1 MSNFTNREALY
12 SAFVDTPEM
21 EWASFCGQFATEGT
35 TTTTPL
41 YYLSLDPNLG
51 GDYIIGECFEDK
63 LTAMGDHYHQELFT
77 VALPPRLLTSPD
89 IQGCWNQ
96 VFNKVKHCFAYESD
110 FTKPIDVYLYEV
122 DVTNCV
128 VIGNHELT
136 TNWLVHDAYMNQTHA
151 VFGHPTLKPVQKFSV
166 TNTLGYPDEYCT
178 YYYPFNDGRY
188 LQALLS
194 TPLEV
199 IETTL
204 ISTDN

>member
-12 SAFVDTPEM
+12 SAFVNTPEI
-21 EWASFCGQFATEGT
+21 EWASFCGQFAVEGCDVK
-35 TTTTPL
+35 TPL
-41 YYLSLDPNLG
+41 YYLSLDPNLAG
-51 GDYIIGECFEDK
+51 AYALGECFEDK
-63 LTAMGDHYHQELFT
+63 LTDRGDHYYQELFT

-96 VFNKVKHCFAYESD
+96 VFSKVKHCFAYESD
-110 FTKPIDVYLYEV
+110 FTKPIEVYLYEV
-122 DVTNCV
+122 DVSDCV
-128 VIGNHELT
+128 VIQDQALAQS
-136 TNWLVHDAYMNQTHA
+136 WLVHDAYMNQTHA
-151 VFGHPTLKPVQKFSV
+151 VFGHPKLKPVQKLNIK
-166 TNTLGYPDEYCT
+166 NTLGYPDEYCT

-204 ISTDN
+204 ISTIN